1 MWAREL
7 SCLEKKSFT
16 CAIFSSRNPNYST
29 SGPSADEFL
38 VPAHCTAQHAKGEHW
53 SHTSACSSRG
63 RGRVPAP
70 RGGRG
75 GRRSSHLHHGV
86 HGEHPELQAPA
97 AACVVWAQEYI
108 RTVVIYIPYK
118 YFTGITYWEE
128 RSFKNV
134 VCKFQISV
142 TDKLAVRG
150 NAEPSQLS
158 STCTPPSL
166 TLSKQERGAL
176 AACDSSQFLPLLAPC
191 CHRSEHNTQPGAS
204 SAAERCDTSS
214 KATIRWLP
222 AGYPAP
228 TSGQTPA
235 GCLTAASRLALHP
248 SHRLLIPKSQGQPA
262 RLLVKHI

>member
-1 MWAREL
+1 M
-7 SCLEKKSFT
+7 
-16 CAIFSSRNPNYST
+16 
-29 SGPSADEFL
+29 
-38 VPAHCTAQHAKGEHW
+38 
-53 SHTSACSSRG
+53 
-63 RGRVPAP
+63 
-70 RGGRG
+70 
-75 GRRSSHLHHGV
+75 
-86 HGEHPELQAPA
+86 
-97 AACVVWAQEYI
+97 QEYT
-108 RTVVIYIPYK
+108 RTAVIYIPYK
-118 YFTGITYWEE
+118 YFTGIAYWEE

-214 KATIRWLP
+214 KATSRWHIPLP
-222 AGYPAP
+222 P
-228 TSGQTPA
+228 
-235 GCLTAASRLALHP
+235 LDRRLQGVRQLP
-248 SHRLLIPKSQGQPA
+248 PGWRCTHRTDSSSPNHRANQQVCS
-262 RLLVKHI
+262 

>member
-1 MWAREL
+1 MENTPNWKHQLLRVL
-7 SCLEKKSFT
+7 SERRNTSEQRSF
-16 CAIFSSRNPNYST
+16 I
-29 SGPSADEFL
+29 
-38 VPAHCTAQHAKGEHW
+38 
-53 SHTSACSSRG
+53 
-63 RGRVPAP
+63 
-70 RGGRG
+70 
-75 GRRSSHLHHGV
+75 
-86 HGEHPELQAPA
+86 
-97 AACVVWAQEYI
+97 
-108 RTVVIYIPYK
+108 IPYK
-118 YFTGITYWEE
+118 YFTVIAYWEE

-166 TLSKQERGAL
+166 TLSKQERSAL

-204 SAAERCDTSS
+204 SAVERCDTSS
-214 KATIRWLP
+214 KATIRRLP
-222 AGYPAP
+222 VGHPTP

-262 RLLVKHI
+262 RLLIKRIFNKKKSVIRYLVWKT

>member
-1 MWAREL
+1 M
-7 SCLEKKSFT
+7 
-16 CAIFSSRNPNYST
+16 
-29 SGPSADEFL
+29 
-38 VPAHCTAQHAKGEHW
+38 
-53 SHTSACSSRG
+53 
-63 RGRVPAP
+63 
-70 RGGRG
+70 
-75 GRRSSHLHHGV
+75 
-86 HGEHPELQAPA
+86 PA
-97 AACVVWAQEYI
+97 APEAEEESQCRGEEEEGGGAATFI
-108 RTVVIYIPYK
+108 TVCMENTPNWKHQLLRVLSERRNTSEQRSFIIPYK
-118 YFTGITYWEE
+118 YFTVIAYWEE

-214 KATIRWLP
+214 KATSRWHIPLP
-222 AGYPAP
+222 P
-228 TSGQTPA
+228 
-235 GCLTAASRLALHP
+235 LDRRL
-248 SHRLLIPKSQGQPA
+248 QG
-262 RLLVKHI
+262 V